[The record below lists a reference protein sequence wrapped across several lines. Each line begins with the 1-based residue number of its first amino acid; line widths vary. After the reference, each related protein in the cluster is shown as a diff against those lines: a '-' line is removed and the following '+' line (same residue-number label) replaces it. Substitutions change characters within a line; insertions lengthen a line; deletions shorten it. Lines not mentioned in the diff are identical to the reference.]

1 MNVELEDLDFA
12 KGGGLIP
19 VVVQDEA
26 TREVLT
32 VAYMNVEALQRTL
45 TTGHA
50 HYWSRSQQRL
60 RMKGETSGHTQQ
72 VRSIHV
78 DCDRDALV
86 ILVEQLGAAC
96 HTGERTCFHNT
107 LLQTG

>member
-1 MNVELEDLDFA
+1 MNIEIKDLDFA
-12 KGGGLIP
+12 KGDGLIP

-26 TREVLT
+26 TRAVLT
-32 VAYMNVEALQRTL
+32 VAYMNVEALQRTI
-45 TTGHA
+45 TTGYA

-72 VRSIHV
+72 VRAVLV

-86 ILVEQLGAAC
+86 ILVHLYR
-96 HTGERTCFHNT
+96 RTIRSWI
-107 LLQTG
+107 